1 MSRSIHRV
9 VVVGGGIAG
18 LTAAYRLAQAGAG
31 DAKLE
36 IDLVERSDSLGGK
49 IFTEHIDNFLVEGGP
64 DTFLTRKPEA
74 IALCNELG
82 IGDRL
87 IPTNPVLC
95 RSFVSRGGKLYQLPE
110 GMSGFVPSKLG
121 PLLWS
126 GVLSPRG
133 KLRAASELFVPRYK
147 GDTEESVAAFV
158 RRRLGHEAYDRLVE
172 PVLCGIYAG
181 DGEQLSLLAVAPIL
195 RDMEEEK
202 GSVLRGLRLATKAA
216 AGEVNKFPT
225 PFVSLAGGLQEL
237 IGALERNLGTVRVRT
252 GLQAIAAR
260 RSEGTFTFQLSNGE
274 EIRATAVIFATP
286 SFATAGL
293 LQTINP
299 PASQDLRKIRFV
311 SNAAVTMGF
320 RTLDVT
326 RPLNGYGYVVPRCE
340 NTMVLACSWTSSKLP
355 NRAPDG
361 NVLVRVFLGR
371 DGREVDDTQS
381 DDALI
386 RTARDEVRAVLGA
399 SNDPVFARLFR
410 YPQAM
415 PQYTVGHLDR
425 LAQIDRALE
434 STPGVF
440 LAGNSYR
447 GVGIPDCIRSGQQA
461 ASNTLRYLEDV
472 ID

>member
-1 MSRSIHRV
+1 M
-9 VVVGGGIAG
+9 
-18 LTAAYRLAQAGAG
+18 
-31 DAKLE
+31 
-36 IDLVERSDSLGGK
+36 
-49 IFTEHIDNFLVEGGP
+49 
-64 DTFLTRKPEA
+64 
-74 IALCNELG
+74 
-82 IGDRL
+82 
-87 IPTNPVLC
+87 
-95 RSFVSRGGKLYQLPE
+95 
-110 GMSGFVPSKLG
+110 
-121 PLLWS
+121 
-126 GVLSPRG
+126 
-133 KLRAASELFVPRYK
+133 
-147 GDTEESVAAFV
+147 

-172 PVLCGIYAG
+172 PLLCGIHAG

-202 GSVLRGLRLATKAA
+202 GSVLRGLRLATNAA
-216 AGEVNKFPT
+216 AGEVNKFAT

-237 IGALERNLGTVRVRT
+237 IGALERNLGIVRIRT

-260 RSEGTFTFQLSNGE
+260 RSEGTAGTGGARAFVFQLSNGE
-274 EIRATAVIFATP
+274 EIRATAAIFATP
-286 SFATAGL
+286 SFATADL
-293 LQTINP
+293 LRTINP
-299 PASQDLRKIRFV
+299 PASRELGKIRFV
-311 SNAAVTMGF
+311 SNAAVAMGF
-320 RTLDVT
+320 RTQDVT

-340 NTMVLACSWTSSKLP
+340 NTMVLACSWASSKLP

-386 RTARDEVRAVLGA
+386 QTARNEVRTVLGA
-399 SNDPVFARLFR
+399 STDPVFARLFR

-415 PQYTVGHLDR
+415 PQYTLGHLDR

-447 GVGIPDCIRSGQQA
+447 GAGIPDCIGSGQQA

>member
-1 MSRSIHRV
+1 MSRSVHRV
-9 VVVGGGIAG
+9 VVVGGGITG

-36 IDLVERSDSLGGK
+36 IDLVERSDRLGGK

-82 IGDRL
+82 LGDRL
-87 IPTNPVLC
+87 IPTNPALR
-95 RSFVSRGGKLYQLPE
+95 RSFVSRRGKLHQLPE
-110 GMSGFVPSKLG
+110 GMSGFVPSRLG
-121 PLLWS
+121 PLFWS
-126 GVLSPRG
+126 GVLSLGG
-133 KLRAASELFVPRYK
+133 KLRAASELFVPRYT
-147 GDTEESVAAFV
+147 GDAEESVAAFV

-172 PVLCGIYAG
+172 PLLCGIHAG
-181 DGEQLSLLAVAPIL
+181 DGEQLSILAVAPIL
-195 RDMEEEK
+195 RDMEEQH

-216 AGEVNKFPT
+216 AGEVKKFPT

-260 RSEGTFTFQLSNGE
+260 RNEGTLVFQLSNGE
-274 EIRATAVIFATP
+274 EIQATAAIFATP
-286 SFATAGL
+286 SFATADL

-299 PASQDLRKIRFV
+299 TASRDLRKIRFV

-320 RTLDVT
+320 RTRDVT
-326 RPLNGYGYVVPRCE
+326 RALNGYGYVVPRRD
-340 NTMVLACSWTSSKLP
+340 NTMVLACSWASSKLP
-355 NRAPDG
+355 NRAPGG

-371 DGREVDDTQS
+371 DGQEVDDTQS

-386 RTARDEVRAVLGA
+386 QTARNEVRTVLGA
-399 SNDPVFARLFR
+399 STDPVFARLFR

-415 PQYTVGHLDR
+415 PQYTLGHLDR

-434 STPGVF
+434 ATPGVF

-447 GVGIPDCIRSGQQA
+447 GAGIPDCIRSGQQA
-461 ASNTLRYLEDV
+461 ASNTLRYLEGV